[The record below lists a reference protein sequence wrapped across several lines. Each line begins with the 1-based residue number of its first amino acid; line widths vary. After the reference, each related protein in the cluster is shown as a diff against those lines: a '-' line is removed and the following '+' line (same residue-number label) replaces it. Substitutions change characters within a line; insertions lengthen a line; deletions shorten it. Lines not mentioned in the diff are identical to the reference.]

1 MMFWFICLDFR
12 EKQAPVHGG
21 AERCRGAG
29 GEGGHQ
35 NRTVAVEK
43 GGRLGGESPRKQTR
57 WIDG

>member
-1 MMFWFICLDFR
+1 MFVDFP

-35 NRTVAVEK
+35 NWTVAAEK
-43 GGRLGGESPRKQTR
+43 VGRLGGESPRKQKR
-57 WIDG
+57 